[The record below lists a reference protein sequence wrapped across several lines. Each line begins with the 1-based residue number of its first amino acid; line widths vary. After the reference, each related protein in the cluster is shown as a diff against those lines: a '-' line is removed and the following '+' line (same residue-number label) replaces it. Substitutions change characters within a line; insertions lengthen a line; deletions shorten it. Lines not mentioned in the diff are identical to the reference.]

1 MHKKKLVLALLAG
14 IAISGASHA
23 AILNIQENGLG
34 TADDILLGVNGL
46 MVGATRYNVT
56 FRATTCAAIYGV
68 CATGNLDFTSLDD
81 AKAANVALFGA
92 LDNTF
97 FDTRP
102 GQVGGLNSTN
112 YLTLMIPYDVSAFP
126 WNNTALYTQLVA
138 MNVRSNGMGEAQFV
152 FTEDASTDWA
162 QFKSRTFADFE
173 VAAVPEPA
181 TLLLLGLGL
190 AGLGVMRRRS

>member
-56 FRATTCAAIYGV
+56 FRATTCAAVYGV

-112 YLTLMIPYDVSAFP
+112 YLTLMIPYDVYVP
-126 WNNTALYTQLVA
+126 RWNDTELRTRLVA
-138 MNVRSNGMGEAQFV
+138 MNVLSNGAGTAQYTFN
-152 FTEDASTDWA
+152 EDAYWDWA
-162 QFKSRTFADFE
+162 PGNFRTFADFE